1 MEMTADAS
9 RHSAS
14 VAASLA
20 VHAALVLLLFGR
32 GVVELT
38 LQPTPIVLTFVQAST
53 QTAGPGERSPELR
66 VAAPA
71 PQPQPAV
78 PEPQP
83 VRAEP
88 ETEIVKAPAEPL
100 PVAKPKS
107 APKKPERART
117 VASVAPPVIQSA
129 PVTAPGGTGEGGTG
143 DAARATAPAWAPT
156 ARVRYEELLFAWM
169 NRHKEYPMLAQRRG
183 LEGRGSLR
191 VRIGRDGRVLERVL
205 VSSTGQPVLDQA
217 ALDMVRRANPFPA
230 VPEGY
235 AGPSFEFVA
244 PIEYRL
250 R

>member
-20 VHAALVLLLFGR
+20 VHVALALLLLGR

-53 QTAGPGERSPELR
+53 QTAGPGERAPQLR

-71 PQPQPAV
+71 PQPAV
-78 PEPQP
+78 PEPEP

-88 ETEIVKAPAEPL
+88 EPEIAKAPAEPV

-107 APKKPERART
+107 APKKPERARA
-117 VASVAPPVIQSA
+117 VASAAPPVIQSA
-129 PVTAPGGTGEGGTG
+129 PVTAPGGTGEGGNG
-143 DAARATAPAWAPT
+143 DAARASAPAWAPT

-205 VSSTGQPVLDQA
+205 VGSTGQPLLDQA
-217 ALDMVRRANPFPA
+217 ALDMVRRASPFPA

>member
-14 VAASLA
+14 VAVSLA
-20 VHAALVLLLFGR
+20 VHAALALLLLGR

-71 PQPQPAV
+71 PQPEAAV
-78 PEPQP
+78 SEPQP
-83 VRAEP
+83 VPAEP
-88 ETEIVKAPAEPL
+88 EVVKAPAEPV

-107 APKKPERART
+107 APKKPERPRA

-129 PVTAPGGTGEGGTG
+129 PVTAPGGTGEGGHG
-143 DAARATAPAWAPT
+143 DAARASAPAWAPT

-191 VRIGRDGRVLERVL
+191 VRIGRDGRVLERAL
-205 VSSTGQPVLDQA
+205 VTSTGQPVLDQA
-217 ALDMVRRANPFPA
+217 ALDMVRRASPFPA